1 MHPRPLTHLPTCPT
15 AHLPDAVNAMEWI
28 PVFLFTFKILV
39 LGIGMFF
46 AIKWHYD
53 QDRMKAAQAKS
64 TGPTPPARPD

>member
-1 MHPRPLTHLPTCPT
+1 M
-15 AHLPDAVNAMEWI
+15 DWI

-53 QDRMKAAQAKS
+53 QDRKKAAQAKS
-64 TGPTPPARPD
+64 TGTTPPARPD